1 MMNEKQTL
9 GKWGEMEAIRIL
21 KEEGLEVIEAN
32 WTFLHLEIDIVAKD
46 GDTLVIVEVKTRGTN
61 EYGEPEMFVTRAKQK
76 KLIRATNWYME
87 HKKLTNEVRFD
98 VIGIVKNFD
107 GVMTSYVKDA
117 FSAVD

>member
-1 MMNEKQTL
+1 MMNEKQAL
-9 GKWGEMEAIRIL
+9 GKWGEIEAIRIL

-46 GDTLVIVEVKTRGTN
+46 GDKLVIVEVKTRGTN

-87 HKKLTNEVRFD
+87 HKQLRNEVRFD
-98 VIGIVKNFD
+98 VIGIVRNWD
-107 GVMTSYVKDA
+107 GMMTNYVKDA
-117 FSAVD
+117 FSAVG

>member
-9 GKWGEMEAIRIL
+9 GKWGETEAIRIL
-21 KEEGLEVIEAN
+21 TEQGLEVIEAN

-46 GDTLVIVEVKTRGTN
+46 GDKLVIVEVKTRGSN
-61 EYGEPEMFVTRAKQK
+61 EYGEPEMFVTRSKQK
-76 KLIRATNWYME
+76 KLIRAANWYME

-98 VIGIVKNFD
+98 VIGIVKN
-107 GVMTSYVKDA
+107 GNEVVTNYVKDA